1 MALGVV
7 MSRPSKW
14 LLRMLAFLVIAFVLM
29 LSGIFDPLAE
39 SLKYIVTN
47 LMNYI
52 PTEKVEPY
60 PDRVEENYFIMYL
73 LFNMLTASVVVCVAE
88 KLVWLFR
95 NT

>member
-73 LFNMLTASVVVCVAE
+73 LFNTLTASVAVCVAE

>member
-1 MALGVV
+1 

-60 PDRVEENYFIMYL
+60 PDRVEENYFIMYI
-73 LFNMLTASVVVCVAE
+73 LFNMLTAAVVVFVAE

>member
-1 MALGVV
+1 

-14 LLRMLAFLVIAFVLM
+14 SLRMLAFLVIAFVLM

-73 LFNMLTASVVVCVAE
+73 LFNMLTAAVVVFVAE

>member
-73 LFNMLTASVVVCVAE
+73 LFNMLTAAVVVFVAE